1 VFNVDKGYPNP
12 FNNNIK
18 IPFAIGKQS
27 EVTAEVFN
35 INGQSIIQLFNG
47 QANTG
52 NNILYWDGINQHGKE
67 VPSGTYFLVIK
78 NDNITRKQ
86 KILLLK

>member
-1 VFNVDKGYPNP
+1 MKKINVIIPAAGSARRLRP
-12 FNNNIK
+12 FTNSVPK
-18 IPFAIGKQS
+18 S
-27 EVTAEVFN
+27 LLT
-35 INGQSIIQLFNG
+35 INGKSIIQLFNG

-52 NNILYWDGINQHGKE
+52 NNILYWDGINQYGKE